1 MTNVLIFLILVL
13 LGVPL
18 GAGLAVFLR
27 WLSQQKKG
35 LRSQQNVANAWAG
48 LAGLVLFNLIMA
60 ALNAF
65 QRHPYAAQRNVV
77 EAAIFS
83 AMLFGAWAEAR
94 RFQHRH

>member
-1 MTNVLIFLILVL
+1 MTDILIFVMLIL

-27 WLSQQKKG
+27 WLGRQKKG

>member
-1 MTNVLIFLILVL
+1 MTDILIFVMLIL

-27 WLSQQKKG
+27 WLGRQKKG

-60 ALNAF
+60 ALDAF

>member
-1 MTNVLIFLILVL
+1 MTDILIFVMLIL

-27 WLSQQKKG
+27 WLGRQKKG

-65 QRHPYAAQRNVV
+65 QRHTYAAQRNVV

>member
-1 MTNVLIFLILVL
+1 MTDILIFVMLIL

-27 WLSQQKKG
+27 WLGRQKKG

-48 LAGLVLFNLIMA
+48 LAGLVLFNLLMA
-60 ALNAF
+60 ALDAF